1 MLMKTVIDN
10 ITVTPEKK
18 DYIAYI
24 SIRRRGQNFRDKDT
38 KSFFFCHQ
46 KFDTDTE
53 ALKN

>member
-18 DYIAYI
+18 DYIAYN

-46 KFDTDTE
+46 KFET
-53 ALKN
+53 LKN